1 MKDHARRRP
10 RNRGALDE
18 TRVQSVEHIER
29 VEERIVPEVHAVQ
42 AGSVRVERRT
52 VEVPESVAVDARHDV
67 LHLERR
73 SVDRPLA
80 PGELPVTERGD
91 STVVLV
97 IEERLEIRKVPWV
110 VEEVHLRREVV
121 TEPVTVTDTVR
132 RQHIEIAPEGDVHLS
147 TDDS

>member
-1 MKDHARRRP
+1 MKDHARRP
-10 RNRGALDE
+10 DASDPLDE
-18 TRVQSVEHIER
+18 TRVQAVDRIER
-29 VEERIVPEVHAVQ
+29 VEERLVPEVEAVR
-42 AGSVRVERRT
+42 AGTVRVARRT
-52 VEVPESVAVDARHDV
+52 EEVAESVAVDTRRDV

-73 SVDRPLA
+73 SVDRPLE
-80 PGELPVTERGD
+80 PDELPVTERGE

-121 TEPVTVTDTVR
+121 TEPVTVSDTVR
-132 RQHIEIAPEGDVHLS
+132 RQRIEIEPEGDVQLS